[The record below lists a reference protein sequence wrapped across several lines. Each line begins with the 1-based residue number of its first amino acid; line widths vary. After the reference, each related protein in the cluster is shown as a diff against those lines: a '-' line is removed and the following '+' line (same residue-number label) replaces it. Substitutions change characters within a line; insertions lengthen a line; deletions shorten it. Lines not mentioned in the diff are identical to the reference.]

1 MKRFA
6 ALLLTLSLALSLSAC
21 KKVDDQ
27 STPDSPVSAAP
38 TEVEKPTEG
47 FTTVTGD
54 AFAPT
59 SLKSV
64 SASAVKTEG
73 RIPGGEYVLPEEVTE
88 IIEWEDWGGVGL
100 LAEIPEADAAFYAVE
115 GKDFSPALI
124 RWGDALA
131 EFDWRYATPRNIAPR
146 MWCFDFDED
155 GLDELVV
162 DCYYGSGTG
171 VSLSDL
177 HVVEKDAEGDLTAYT
192 FPADELMSVMNG
204 YVTLV
209 KAGNSVCAVLGAE
222 IVDITEELEAQGV
235 DFADCDL
242 TTGAILEFEVNGQ
255 NVECRMSAQLQS
267 EVAPMYWYAA
277 DITAD
282 VFYKDGE
289 FILDGLHLDGY

>member
-6 ALLLTLSLALSLSAC
+6 AVLLTLSLALSLSAC
-21 KKVDDQ
+21 KKADDQ
-27 STPDSPVSAAP
+27 PAPDAPGSAAP
-38 TEVEKPTEG
+38 TEVETPAEG

-64 SASAVKTEG
+64 SASAAKTEG

-88 IIEWEDWGGVGL
+88 IIDWEDWGGVGL
-100 LAEIPEADAAFYAVE
+100 LCELPEADAAFYAVE

-177 HVVEKDAEGDLTAYT
+177 HVVEKNSDGTLTAYT
-192 FPADELMSVMNG
+192 FPQEALAEALGSGLGIVTAGETTCAYLGTEL
-204 YVTLV
+204 
-209 KAGNSVCAVLGAE
+209 
-222 IVDITEELEAQGV
+222 VDITAALGDLQPRYTGSGLALGETVGFEKTEAGM
-235 DFADCDL
+235 A
-242 TTGAILEFEVNGQ
+242 
-255 NVECRMSAQLQS
+255 CRMGAVVDAEKLHH
-267 EVAPMYWYAA
+267 WYAA

>member
-6 ALLLTLSLALSLSAC
+6 VIILTLSLALSLSAC
-21 KKVDDQ
+21 KKAEEKPSVPE
-27 STPDSPVSAAP
+27 TPVSAAP
-38 TEVEKPTEG
+38 AEVEKPAQG

-59 SLKSV
+59 NLKSV
-64 SASAVKTEG
+64 SASGAKTKG
-73 RIPGGEYVLPEEVTE
+73 RIPGGEYVLPEEVTDVM
-88 IIEWEDWGGVGL
+88 EWEDWGGVAM
-100 LAEIPEADAAFYAVE
+100 LAELPEADAAFYAVE

-131 EFDWRYATPRNIAPR
+131 EFDWVYATPRNIAPQ

-177 HVVEKDAEGDLTAYT
+177 HVVEKTADGLLTAYT
-192 FPADELMSVMNG
+192 FPLDALRAALESDMG
-204 YVTLV
+204 IVT
-209 KAGNSVCAVLGAE
+209 AGETVCAYFSTEL
-222 IVDITEELEAQGV
+222 VDITEALG
-235 DFADCDL
+235 DL
-242 TTGAILEFEVNGQ
+242 NPRYTGTGLAVGEVVTFEKAAGCMG
-255 NVECRMSAQLQS
+255 CRMGLVVRAEKL
-267 EVAPMYWYAA
+267 YHWYAA
-277 DITAD
+277 ELSAD

>member
-21 KKVDDQ
+21 KKADDQ
-27 STPDSPVSAAP
+27 PAPDAPGSAAP
-38 TEVEKPTEG
+38 TEVETAAEG

-59 SLKSV
+59 NLKSV
-64 SASAVKTEG
+64 SASAAKTEG
-73 RIPGGEYVLPEEVTE
+73 RIPGGEYILPEAATSLM
-88 IIEWEDWGGVGL
+88 EWEDWGGVAL
-100 LAEIPEADAAFYAVE
+100 LCELPDADAAFYAVE

-177 HVVEKDAEGDLTAYT
+177 HVVEKDAEGNLTAYT
-192 FPADELMSVMNG
+192 FPLEALAVALESDMG
-204 YVTLV
+204 IVT
-209 KAGNSVCAVLGAE
+209 AGETVCAYLGTE
-222 IVDITEELEAQGV
+222 LVDITTALGDLQPRYEGSGLALGETVGFEKTEAGM
-235 DFADCDL
+235 A
-242 TTGAILEFEVNGQ
+242 
-255 NVECRMSAQLQS
+255 CRMGAVVDAEKLHH
-267 EVAPMYWYAA
+267 WYAA

-282 VFYKDGE
+282 VFYEDGE

>member
-21 KKVDDQ
+21 KKADDQ
-27 STPDSPVSAAP
+27 PTPDAPGSAAP
-38 TEVEKPTEG
+38 TEVETPAEG
-47 FTTVTGD
+47 FTTVAGD

-59 SLKSV
+59 TLTSV

-73 RIPGGEYVLPEEVTE
+73 RIPGGEYVLPEAVTDVM
-88 IIEWEDWGGVGL
+88 EWADWGGVAM
-100 LAEIPEADAAFYAVE
+100 LAELPEADAAFYAVE

-124 RWGDALA
+124 RWGDSLA
-131 EFDWRYATPRNIAPR
+131 EFDWMYATPRNIAPR

-177 HVVEKDAEGDLTAYT
+177 HVVEKDADGTLTAYT
-192 FPADELMSVMNG
+192 FPLDVLVVALESDMG
-204 YVTLV
+204 IVT
-209 KAGNSVCAVLGAE
+209 AGETVCAYFGTEL
-222 IVDITEELEAQGV
+222 VDITEALG
-235 DFADCDL
+235 DL
-242 TTGAILEFEVNGQ
+242 QPRYTGSGLAVGEVVTFEKAAGCMG
-255 NVECRMSAQLQS
+255 CRMGLVVKAEKL
-267 EVAPMYWYAA
+267 YHWYAA
-277 DITAD
+277 ELSVD

>member
-6 ALLLTLSLALSLSAC
+6 ACLLTLSLALSLSAC

-27 STPDSPVSAAP
+27 PTPDSPVSAAP
-38 TEVEKPTEG
+38 TEVETPAEG

-59 SLKSV
+59 NLKSV

-88 IIEWEDWGGVGL
+88 IIDWEDWGGVGL

-124 RWGDALA
+124 RWGDSLA

-177 HVVEKDAEGDLTAYT
+177 HVVEKDAEGNLTAYT
-192 FPADELMSVMNG
+192 FPLEALAVALESDMG
-204 YVTLV
+204 IVT
-209 KAGNSVCAVLGAE
+209 AGETVCAYLGTE
-222 IVDITEELEAQGV
+222 LVDITAALGDLQPRYTGSGLALGETVGFEKTEAGM
-235 DFADCDL
+235 A
-242 TTGAILEFEVNGQ
+242 
-255 NVECRMSAQLQS
+255 CRMGAVVDAEKLHH
-267 EVAPMYWYAA
+267 WYAA

>member
-6 ALLLTLSLALSLSAC
+6 AFVLTLSLALSLSAC

-27 STPDSPVSAAP
+27 PTPDSPVSAAP
-38 TEVEKPTEG
+38 TEVETPAEG

-64 SASAVKTEG
+64 SASAAKTEG

-88 IIEWEDWGGVGL
+88 IIDWEDWGGVGL

-177 HVVEKDAEGDLTAYT
+177 HVVEKDAEGNLTAYT
-192 FPADELMSVMNG
+192 FPLEALAVALESDMGIVTAGETTCAYLGTEL
-204 YVTLV
+204 
-209 KAGNSVCAVLGAE
+209 
-222 IVDITEELEAQGV
+222 VDITTALGDLQPRYTGSGLALGETVGFEKTEAGM
-235 DFADCDL
+235 A
-242 TTGAILEFEVNGQ
+242 
-255 NVECRMSAQLQS
+255 CRMGAVVDAEKLHH
-267 EVAPMYWYAA
+267 WYAA

>member
-27 STPDSPVSAAP
+27 PTPDSPVSAAP
-38 TEVEKPTEG
+38 TEVETPAEG

-59 SLKSV
+59 NLKSV

-73 RIPGGEYVLPEEVTE
+73 RLPGGEYALPEAVTD
-88 IIEWEDWGGVGL
+88 IVDWTSQGGVGL
-100 LAEIPEADAAFYAVE
+100 LCDLPEADAAFYAVE
-115 GKDFSPALI
+115 GKEFSPALI
-124 RWGDALA
+124 RWGDSLA
-131 EFDWRYATPRNIAPR
+131 EFDWRYATPRNIVPR
-146 MWCFDFDED
+146 MWCFDFDGD
-155 GLDELVV
+155 GVDELVV

-177 HVVEKDAEGDLTAYT
+177 HVVEKGSDGNLTAYT
-192 FPADELMSVMNG
+192 FPLDALTAALGSSLGIVTAGETTCAYLGTEL
-204 YVTLV
+204 
-209 KAGNSVCAVLGAE
+209 
-222 IVDITEELEAQGV
+222 VDITTALG
-235 DFADCDL
+235 DL
-242 TTGAILEFEVNGQ
+242 QPRYEGSGLALGETIEFEKAEAGMA
-255 NVECRMSAQLQS
+255 CRMGAVVDAEKLHH
-267 EVAPMYWYAA
+267 WYAA

>member
-27 STPDSPVSAAP
+27 PTPDSPVSAAP

-64 SASAVKTEG
+64 SADAIVTEG

-88 IIEWEDWGGVGL
+88 IIDWEDWGGVGL
-100 LAEIPEADAAFYAVE
+100 LCELPEADAAFYAVE

-192 FPADELMSVMNG
+192 FPLEALAVALESDMG
-204 YVTLV
+204 IVT
-209 KAGNSVCAVLGAE
+209 AGETVCAYFGTEL
-222 IVDITEELEAQGV
+222 VDITAALGDLQPRYTGSGLALGETVGFEKTEAGM
-235 DFADCDL
+235 A
-242 TTGAILEFEVNGQ
+242 
-255 NVECRMSAQLQS
+255 CRMGAVVDAEKLHHQ
-267 EVAPMYWYAA
+267 YAA